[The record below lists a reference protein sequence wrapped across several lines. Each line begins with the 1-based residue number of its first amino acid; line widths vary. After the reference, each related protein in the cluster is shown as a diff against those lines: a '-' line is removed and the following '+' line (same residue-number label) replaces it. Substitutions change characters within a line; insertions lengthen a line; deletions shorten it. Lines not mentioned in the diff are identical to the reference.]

1 MIMKELNLN
10 LQKAFSDQKP
20 ALFLDRDGVINV
32 KIDDDYVKTWEEF
45 RFVTGTPEAIRILSG
60 LFSPIV
66 IVTNQQGIGKK
77 LMTEESL
84 HEIHRKMMTEIKE
97 KGGRID
103 KIYFCGDLKNS
114 GSQNRKPEIGMGLQA
129 RKDFPY
135 IRFKNSV
142 MVGDTANDML
152 FGKRLGMTTVFISE
166 DVSDLRYNHHL
177 IDYRFNTLLDFARTL
192 SEW

>member
-1 MIMKELNLN
+1 MIMKEQNLN

-97 KGGRID
+97 NGGRID
-103 KIYFCGDLKNS
+103 KIYFCGDLKDS
-114 GSQNRKPEIGMGLQA
+114 GSPNRKPEIGMGLQA
-129 RKDFPY
+129 KSDFPS
-135 IRFKNSV
+135 IRFKNAV
-142 MVGDTANDML
+142 MAGDTVNDML
-152 FGKRLGMTTVFISE
+152 FGKRLGMTTVFISGDE
-166 DVSDLRYNHHL
+166 AALRRHHHL